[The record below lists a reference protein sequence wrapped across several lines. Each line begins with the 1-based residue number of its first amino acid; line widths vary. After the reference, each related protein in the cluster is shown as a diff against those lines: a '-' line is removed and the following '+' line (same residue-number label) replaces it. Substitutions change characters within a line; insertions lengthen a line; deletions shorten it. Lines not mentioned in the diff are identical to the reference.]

1 MPLPIYT
8 PCINVDNG
16 SIEFDYIDLL
26 SKYFKQG
33 YNNQEI
39 LEFLKLHGVNASLS
53 TLKRRL
59 KSLGLSNKSLFLM
72 TN

>member
-8 PCINVDNG
+8 PCINVGNG
-16 SIEFDYIDLL
+16 SIDDYIDLL

-39 LEFLKLHGVNASLS
+39 LEFLKLHGVNVSLS
-53 TLKRRL
+53 TLKRKMKML
-59 KSLGLSNKSLFLM
+59 DYHEKSLFLM

>member
-8 PCINVDNG
+8 PCMNIDNG
-16 SIEFDYIDLL
+16 SIDDYIDLL

-39 LEFLKLHGVNASLS
+39 LEFLKLHGVNVSLS
-53 TLKRRL
+53 TLKRKMKML
-59 KSLGLSNKSLFLM
+59 DYHEKSLFLM